1 MALFDRFR
9 KTEARNLENPSAPV
23 SAEDFLQVMGWG
35 GGLSETGINVTI
47 DNALGV
53 PAIWSAVNFISG
65 TLAGLPLHVY
75 RKGPNGRKRVDS
87 GKLPN
92 ILHDVANDE
101 MSAFAWRKYL
111 FEQVLTGGR
120 CVSYI
125 ERNASGEILNIWP
138 LDPHHTRVDHVVE
151 DRKMVKIYTYKGNK
165 YAAEEVIDITFMM
178 KANQLDIRGPI
189 MTNKDA
195 IGLAIAATRYGSK
208 AFQSGG
214 IPPMTLQG
222 PFQSGAAAQR
232 ASDDV
237 AKTTAKLAREGK
249 PVMAIPMGHELKP
262 VGFNPTEM
270 QLLELQRFSI
280 EQIARIY
287 SLPPIFLQDLS
298 KGTYSNT
305 EQQDLHF
312 VKHTLKRWIEQ
323 FEQELNLKLFPRGS
337 KLYVE
342 FNVDGLLRGDF
353 KTRMEAH
360 ATTIQNG
367 IRTPNEVRDIENML
381 PREGGD
387 SLMIQ
392 GATVPIDSQK
402 AGGVSGVDINNY
414 GVGVRAGLITPQ
426 IEDEQKVRNDLK
438 LPALSDQ
445 AKSLWDKQQGTR
457 SPVTI
462 KSGTEGKADA
472 DNATDGNEQPMGGE
486 NVE

>member
-1 MALFDRFR
+1 MIRRNHARGFDLMGIFDRFR
-9 KTEARNLENPSAPV
+9 KPEARNLENPRAPV

-35 GGLSETGINVTI
+35 GGMSESGINVTI

-53 PAIWSAVNFISG
+53 PAIWAAVNFISG

-75 RKGPNGRKRVDS
+75 RKTREGRQRIETGPLAG
-87 GKLPN
+87 

-101 MSAFAWRKYL
+101 MSSFEWRKYL
-111 FEQVLTGGR
+111 FDQVLTGGR

-125 ERNASGEILNIWP
+125 ERSQNGNIVNIWP
-138 LDPHHTRVDHVVE
+138 LDPHHTRVDHVLD
-151 DRKMVKIYTYKGNK
+151 DRKLVKVYTYKGIK
-165 YAAEEVIDITFMM
+165 YQASEVIDISFML

-195 IGLAIAATRYGSK
+195 IGLAIAATKYGSK

-232 ASDDV
+232 ASTDV
-237 AKTTAKLAREGK
+237 ANTTMKLAREGK

-337 KLYVE
+337 RQYVE

-367 IRTPNEVRDIENML
+367 IRTPNEVREIENMM
-381 PREGGD
+381 PMPEGD

-392 GATVPIDSQK
+392 GATVPIAAQV
-402 AGGVSGVDINNY
+402 GGF
-414 GVGVRAGLITPQ
+414 T
-426 IEDEQKVRNDLK
+426 
-438 LPALSDQ
+438 
-445 AKSLWDKQQGTR
+445 
-457 SPVTI
+457 
-462 KSGTEGKADA
+462 DA
-472 DNATDGNEQPMGGE
+472 NTD
-486 NVE
+486 